1 MRVNPAQVIAVALA
15 LGSPLFATPPRFEAR
30 FILPPQEE
38 HVHSSSIV
46 ELPNG
51 DLFAVYYRGSGERRA
66 DDVRLE
72 GARLPKDATT
82 WSEPFPVADTPG
94 FPDCNPIA
102 LVDPGGR
109 LRVIW
114 PVIVDNNWESAIL
127 RVRVAPA
134 AGWTAGAPPWNDGGI
149 VLLKPDTLQQ
159 TLGPFAQRMLDSG
172 LLPAAERDEV
182 ARFMGRLSD
191 KLYNRLGWMPRAH
204 VLQLPSGR
212 LLLPLYSDTFNV
224 GLVAVSDDGGA
235 SWRSSDPIVSLGGVQ
250 PSLVR
255 RRDGTIAAFMR
266 DNGPPPQRVIVAESN
281 DDGLTWT
288 VGRDSDIPNP
298 GSSVEVVALRDG
310 SWVMANNDTE
320 SGRARLSV
328 WRSTDEGRTWPERRT
343 LEEDPAGSYSYPSL
357 IQTADGLVHVSYS
370 YVEPA
375 AAAGSKRRE
384 AIRHVVFDPA
394 WVSAAPPGDV
404 QRQGKDG

>member
-1 MRVNPAQVIAVALA
+1 MRRHTLCVAILGLTFGPAPVAQA
-15 LGSPLFATPPRFEAR
+15 PRFEAR
-30 FILPPQEE
+30 FILPPQEQ

-72 GARLPKDATT
+72 GARLAKGGDG
-82 WSEPFPVADTPG
+82 WSAPFPVADTPG

-102 LVDPGGR
+102 LVDARGR
-109 LRVIW
+109 LWAIW
-114 PVIVDNNWESAIL
+114 PAIVDNNWESAIL
-127 RVRVAPA
+127 RYRVAPT

-149 VLLKPDTLQQ
+149 ILLRPDTLQRK
-159 TLGPFAQRMLDSG
+159 LEPFAKSVLDSG
-172 LLPAAERDEV
+172 LLPAADRAEV

-204 VLQLPSGR
+204 ALQLPSGR
-212 LLLPLYSDTFNV
+212 LLLPLYSDTYNV

-235 SWRSSDPIVSLGGVQ
+235 SWRSGDPIVSLGGVQ

-255 RRDGTIAAFMR
+255 RRDGTIVAYMR

-281 DDGLTWT
+281 DEGLTWT
-288 VGRDSDIPNP
+288 MGRDSDIPNP
-298 GSSVEVVALRDG
+298 GSSVEVIALGDG

-328 WRSTDEGRTWPERRT
+328 WRSTDEGLTWPERRA
-343 LEEDPAGSYSYPSL
+343 LEENPAGSYSYPSL
-357 IQTADGLVHVSYS
+357 IQAADGLVHVSYS

-375 AAAGSKRRE
+375 PASGGRRRE
-384 AIRHVVFDPA
+384 AIRHVAFDPA
-394 WVSAAPPGDV
+394 WVSVGPPRDV